1 MSINFNYL
9 VVGSGYAVLTVVHQS
24 LKAGKT
30 VKLLK
35 VRERVRERVYTQQFE
50 GFYWDM
56 KDSCA
61 VYDRTFSEKRN

>member
-35 VRERVRERVYTQQFE
+35 VRERIYTQQFE